1 MMKSAIAVLAAIFAL
16 AALAPMAPAEA
27 KKGTVLK
34 GKSYYKYSRPGYKKL
49 KKSDTY
55 ETRKFSD
62 PAIGP
67 RAQNQPFDN
76 GWFFETPT
84 GPFGGYTPYMH

>member
-1 MMKSAIAVLAAIFAL
+1 MKFAVAVLASVFAL

-27 KKGTVLK
+27 KKSAVLK
-34 GKSYYKYSRPGYKKL
+34 GKSYYQHGRPAYRKL

-55 ETRKFSD
+55 ESRKFNDFSL
-62 PAIGP
+62 GP

-76 GWFFETPT
+76 GYFFETPT
-84 GPFGGYTPYMH
+84 GPYGGYTPYMH